1 MSTLTVEPVDA
12 STRLNKNYST
22 VFEFEKSF
30 NYKEQITWFEN
41 NWTLSFTCCAVYVVV
56 IFGLQTWMQNRPRY
70 NLQYALTAW
79 SLMLAMFSW
88 ICALRLIADC
98 YFFVSQYGW
107 KASMCDPV
115 FYKGVSGFWCWLFV
129 LSKLPELGDTIFI
142 VLRKQR
148 LIFLHW
154 YHHITVL
161 LYSWYSYSHY
171 IAPGRYFILINACV
185 HAIMYTYYAI
195 RASKIARIPSWIN
208 ISITSIQI
216 IQMIVGCWVNIYA
229 YMLLRR
235 GEHCSTTQDNIKYAS
250 LMYFSYFMLFAHFF
264 YKTYINRDMPKK
276 IHKE

>member
-1 MSTLTVEPVDA
+1 MSTIRYAPVDS
-12 STRLNKNYST
+12 STRFNTNHST
-22 VFEFEKSF
+22 VFEFEKAF
-30 NYKEQITWFEN
+30 NYKDQITWFEK

-56 IFGLQTWMQNRPRY
+56 IFGLQAWMQNRPRY
-70 NLQYALTAW
+70 NLRYALTGW

-88 ICALRLIADC
+88 ICAARLLYDC
-98 YFFVSQYGW
+98 YFFVKTYGW

-161 LYSWYSYSHY
+161 LYAWYSYSHY
-171 IAPGRYFILINACV
+171 IAPGRYFILINAGV
-185 HAIMYTYYAI
+185 HAIMYTYYAV
-195 RASKIARIPSWIN
+195 RAAKLVRIPSWIN
-208 ISITSIQI
+208 VSITTIQI
-216 IQMIVGCWVNIYA
+216 LQMVVGCYVNVYA
-229 YMLLRR
+229 YFLLKK
-235 GEHCSTTQDNIKYAS
+235 GEPCSMTHDNIKYAL

-264 YKTYINRDMPKK
+264 YHTYINKYAPKK